1 MALMLRLTAPV
12 SQPYRLAVRA
22 AATDTGLQLTVTDP
36 LGVAGAPVATVAA
49 GDVRT
54 ASWTPAMSGSHTVTI
69 SGSANITLNGLQ
81 MTVDVSARGLA
92 DWVFDPSQADP
103 ATGLPTGARVRWP
116 CPRLSALPCITAWSI
131 DPLEYWL
138 NVATDELFTET
149 CRRFPGVQ
157 SYVKLRPVARSS
169 CLIPIRGT
177 YGIDL
182 WPKVRYPIL
191 ELVDVEQDGASIGT
205 AGFRIE
211 EQRYLVPDPSQSWP
225 SQNLAA
231 ADGAAGTW
239 SVTVRYGRVAPPLAV
254 TARDRY
260 AYSMLVDNEPT
271 TAGNLA
277 CALPGNTTQVVEDG
291 RTMVFDVDP
300 EHGAVSATAVQAAT
314 KKWRCRRRGPRLF
327 DPAERSALDS
337 DLLQV
342 VTGDP
347 TPTDRAIWLAS
358 GCDLAAIL
366 AALGA
371 P

>member
-1 MALMLRLTAPV
+1 MALMLRLNAPV

-22 AATDTGLQLTVTDP
+22 AADDNALQLTVTDP
-36 LGVAGAPVATVAA
+36 LAVAGAPLATTAA

-54 ASWTPAMSGSHTVTI
+54 ASWTPAISGAHTVTI
-69 SGSANITLNGLQ
+69 SGSANVALNGLQ

-92 DWVFDPSQADP
+92 DWVYDPGQVDP
-103 ATGLPTGARVRWP
+103 ATGLATGARVRWP
-116 CPRLSALPCITAWSI
+116 CPRLSSLPCITSWAV

-157 SYVKLRPVARSS
+157 SYAKLRPRGSS
-169 CLIPIRGT
+169 ACLVPIRGT

-182 WPKVRYPIL
+182 WPSVRYPIL

-205 AGFRIE
+205 TGFRIE
-211 EQRYLVPDPSQSWP
+211 EQRYLVPNVGQSWP
-225 SQNLAA
+225 SQAHTSE
-231 ADGAAGTW
+231 DGAAGTW
-239 SVTVRYGRVAPPLAV
+239 SVIVRYGRPPPPLAV

-271 TAGNLA
+271 TAGVMA
-277 CALPGNTTQVVEDG
+277 CALPGNTSQVVEDG

-300 EHGAVSATAVQAAT
+300 DHGEVSATAVQAAT
-314 KKWRCRRRGPRLF
+314 RKWRCRKRGPRMF
-327 DPAERSALDS
+327 DPAEGSALAS
-337 DLLQV
+337 DAVQV
-342 VTGDP
+342 VTGDH
-347 TPTDRAIWLAS
+347 TPTDRVIWLGS
-358 GCDLAAIL
+358 GCDLTAIL
-366 AALGA
+366 AALAA